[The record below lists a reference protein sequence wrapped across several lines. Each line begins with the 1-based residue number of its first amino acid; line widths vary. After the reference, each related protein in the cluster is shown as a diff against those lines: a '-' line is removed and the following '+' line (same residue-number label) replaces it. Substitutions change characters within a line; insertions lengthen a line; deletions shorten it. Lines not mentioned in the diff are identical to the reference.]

1 MVDGQV
7 LEERF
12 DQKPFRFSCRKLL
25 RFMGPGFLM
34 SIAYLDPGN
43 IAGDLQAGV
52 VGGYSLIWTLMW
64 ATLLGL
70 YYQSFAAR
78 IGNVTQRNL
87 AKLCAQQFSN
97 KTRYTLWIM
106 TEVAII
112 GSDIQE
118 VIGSATAIYILSN
131 KIIPL
136 WAGALITILDSLLFL
151 FIHYWGVR
159 KLEAFFL
166 FLIIVMT
173 ICFVINMV
181 SSDPDYGEMLYGT
194 VVPTIPSK
202 ASLTPAL
209 GLVGCVIMPHNIY
222 LHSALVLTRKVDPT
236 NKS

>member
-87 AKLCAQQFSN
+87 AKLCAQQFTN
-97 KTRYTLWIM
+97 QTRYTLWIM

-151 FIHYWGVR
+151 FISCASCLLRYTLSFFVSFIYMHPSCGDWGCSCSFCA
-159 KLEAFFL
+159 L
-166 FLIIVMT
+166 
-173 ICFVINMV
+173 
-181 SSDPDYGEMLYGT
+181 LYGYFGANIA
-194 VVPTIPSK
+194 PT
-202 ASLTPAL
+202 
-209 GLVGCVIMPHNIY
+209 HFF
-222 LHSALVLTRKVDPT
+222 
-236 NKS
+236 